1 MGHSCHEHKKASRL
15 SLFGGALSLVCAIH
29 CLLMPVLLPFASA
42 LVHSFWLEALLLGA
56 AVIVGGQALRHGYKI
71 HGFRLPS
78 FLFVIGIVGI
88 AVGNWGFGDVHG
100 IDPVSTTML
109 AVGGAVIVAA
119 HVTNF
124 VSERRWISASPS
136 HE

>member
-1 MGHSCHEHKKASRL
+1 MEHGCRDHKRASKL

-42 LVHSFWLEALLLGA
+42 LAHSFWLEALLLGA
-56 AVIVGGQALRHGYKI
+56 AVIVGVQALRHGYKI
-71 HGFRLPS
+71 HGFRMPS
-78 FLFVIGIVGI
+78 ILFAIGILAI
-88 AVGNWGFGDVHG
+88 SIGNWGFGDLHG
-100 IDPVSTTML
+100 IHPVATSFL
-109 AVGGAVIVAA
+109 ALGGLVIVAA

-124 VSERRWISASPS
+124 VAEKRWIAQTHA